1 MESSVY
7 TQKLRKILGKGE
19 GIKVALFDE
28 RARSVLS
35 NVVPH
40 SLFLEHGYFL
50 LEMLGSRRC
59 RMGRVTCSVFA
70 GPESIGL
77 LASELRSPC
86 YESYFVYLLNSVSDE
101 ELSAIAA
108 ADRMCVV
115 REIYEIYV
123 DTHQLDTS
131 LFALE
136 PRACPQRYAEGWP
149 DACDARRICS
159 LLKTLGLRPAIQTH
173 ANTEGLAQ
181 AIHDAM
187 DGFRGA
193 CARML
198 VLDRSVDLVTPLLY
212 EWRYQPMVY
221 EYLSYEGGLARM
233 FKRTFSLFNDSFFD
247 ENKFHEISRVS
258 EALHRHTS
266 RMHGKR
272 PGAGALVD
280 DSSTVETHLN
290 IHNFILKECVKNADV
305 SNAEY
310 ACVAGTHASCGAMLA
325 SRDIPHEKRAKL
337 FLVHLHATDY
347 EFSTPKEEMLRHKA
361 LQQHPEFMEAV
372 DRYSAH
378 ARMWPGKRY
387 KCRFVPDLDL
397 KLAYQPAL
405 SRITRRFIGRRL
417 WGLRSLGEDA
427 GSAKS
432 IVIYVRGG
440 LTYSEYRGILS
451 EARDASV
458 YVVTDYMIGYKDIMA
473 DVLPEL

>member
-59 RMGRVTCSVFA
+59 RMGKVTCSVFA
-70 GPESIGL
+70 GPESIAL
-77 LASELRSPC
+77 LAGELRSPC

-101 ELSAIAA
+101 ELAAIAA
-108 ADRMCVV
+108 ADRTCVV

-123 DTHQLDTS
+123 DMHQIDTR

-136 PRACPQRYAEGWP
+136 PQACPQRYAEGWH
-149 DACDARRICS
+149 DASDSKRICS

-173 ANTEGLAQ
+173 TSTEGLAQ
-181 AIHDAM
+181 AIHEAM

-198 VLDRSVDLVTPLLY
+198 VLDRSVDMVTPLLY
-212 EWRYQPMVY
+212 EWRYQSMVY

-233 FKRTFSLFNDSFFD
+233 FKRTFSLFNDRFFD
-247 ENKFHEISRVS
+247 ESKFHEISRVS
-258 EALHRHTS
+258 EALHRETS

-272 PGAGALVD
+272 PGANAILED
-280 DSSTVETHLN
+280 RHAVEAHLN
-290 IHNFILKECVKNADV
+290 IHNFILKECVKNADA

-310 ACVAGTHASCGAMLA
+310 ECIAGTHASCSAMLA
-325 SRDIPHEKRAKL
+325 NRDVPHEKRAKL
-337 FLVHLHATDY
+337 FLVHLHATNYKFD
-347 EFSTPKEEMLRHKA
+347 TPKEEMLHHRA
-361 LQQHPEFMEAV
+361 LLQHPEFMEAV
-372 DRYSAH
+372 DRYSAQV
-378 ARMWPGKRY
+378 RMWPGKRH
-387 KCRFVPDLDL
+387 KCKFVPDLDL

-405 SRITRRFIGRRL
+405 SRIMRRFVGRRL

-427 GSAKS
+427 GGAKS

-440 LTYSEYRGILS
+440 LTYSEYRGILC

-473 DVLPEL
+473 GVLSKL